1 MSRLSSHL
9 NSAYIAAAS
18 RLEGRA
24 ARPRVVAYVE
34 SYDDIFF
41 WRDALSEAA
50 PHVQF
55 EVVLPSRLTLGR
67 GKKIALANRLGPHMI
82 ACVDADYDFLMQGA
96 TPTGE
101 MVCRSPYVVHTFVY
115 AIENLRCH
123 AEVLDRVCVMA
134 TLNDRVVFDFRAF
147 LTAFSRIVHP
157 LLVWNVWA
165 YRYGFYTQFS
175 LTDFARMVEVREVL
189 LHHPERMLDD
199 LRRRVNRE
207 IATLQHR
214 FPQARAGYKPLRDE
228 MARLGVTPETAYLY
242 MRGHDLVDVVL
253 GPILSAVCEVLRRER
268 EREITQLACHAVQQ
282 QNELAAYRHAIAPVE
297 EMLRK
302 HTAYHDTPE
311 FRRIVAAV
319 RARFVNELGVPADE
333 SSAAEGEFSAIDATF
348 STEGGTFS
356 TANVD
361 LPTDTVERTEEDE
374 GVPPL
379 VGTAATMFE
388 PGEDW
393 DTEVD

>member
-18 RLEGRA
+18 RLEGHA

-123 AEVLDRVCVMA
+123 AEALDRVCVMA

-175 LTDFARMVEVREVL
+175 LTDFARTVEVREVL

-302 HTAYHDTPE
+302 HTAYHATPE

-319 RARFVNELGVPADE
+319 RARFVNELGVPTDE
-333 SSAAEGEFSAIDATF
+333 PSAAEGDFALPAVRAALYNKESSA
-348 STEGGTFS
+348 EGADMPDFVLTQPS
-356 TANVD
+356 TAGR
-361 LPTDTVERTEEDE
+361 LS
-374 GVPPL
+374 
-379 VGTAATMFE
+379 TMFE

-393 DTEVD
+393 NTEVD

>member
-1 MSRLSSHL
+1 
-9 NSAYIAAAS
+9 
-18 RLEGRA
+18 
-24 ARPRVVAYVE
+24 
-34 SYDDIFF
+34 
-41 WRDALSEAA
+41 
-50 PHVQF
+50 
-55 EVVLPSRLTLGR
+55 
-67 GKKIALANRLGPHMI
+67 MI

-175 LTDFARMVEVREVL
+175 LTDFARTVEVREVL

-319 RARFVNELGVPADE
+319 RARFVNELGVPTDE
-333 SSAAEGEFSAIDATF
+333 SSAAEGEFSSTGAKF
-348 STEGGTFS
+348 SAEGGTFS